1 MAYSWPPC
9 RSEAGQIVLM
19 PMRTPRRCDEIEKE
33 DQGTMD
39 HVAVVGASLAG
50 LRTVEALRREG
61 FDGRITVV
69 GAEDALPYDRPPL
82 SKQFLV
88 EDWEEEKLALARG
101 GVEGLNA
108 EWKLGVAAASLDP
121 NKPLIHLEDGSS
133 VEADAVILATG
144 TKARRLPFGRDLEG
158 VLELRNLDDA
168 RKLRAA
174 VVSSPRVV
182 VVGAGF
188 IGMEVAASCRQKGLD
203 VTVVEPLPAPLI
215 RGLGPILG
223 ERVASTHRAHG
234 VAFRLGVGVD
244 GFVGEARVTG
254 VRLSDGETLAA
265 ELVIVGVGAAPATEW
280 LDGAGLEID
289 NGVLCDATGATG
301 RDGIFALGD
310 CARWENSRYPERPRF
325 EHWTS
330 AVEQSDVVAKRI
342 VQGKAEPFSPIPYV
356 WTDQFDLRL
365 AIAGEIQEG
374 DEMHI
379 CLGELEDEKF
389 LVLFGRDG
397 RLAAAVG
404 CMRPRQLNGM
414 RRKMAEP
421 GGISFADAI
430 AEHSGA

>member
-1 MAYSWPPC
+1 M
-9 RSEAGQIVLM
+9 L
-19 PMRTPRRCDEIEKE
+19 
-33 DQGTMD
+33 D

-50 LRTVEALRREG
+50 LRFVEALRREG
-61 FDGRITVV
+61 FEGRITVI

-88 EDWEEEKLALARG
+88 DDWEEEKLALSRN
-101 GVEGLNA
+101 GVEELAA
-108 EWKLGVAAASLDP
+108 EWKLGVAATSLDP
-121 NKPLIHLEDGSS
+121 NKPLVTLADGST
-133 VEADAVILATG
+133 VEADAVVLATG
-144 TKARRLPFGRDLEG
+144 TRARRLPFGQDLDG
-158 VLELRNLDDA
+158 VLELRTLEDA

-174 VVSSPRVV
+174 ISTSPRVV

-188 IGMEVAASCRQKGLD
+188 IGMEVAASCRKKGLE

-215 RGLGPILG
+215 RGLGPVLG
-223 ERVASTHRAHG
+223 ERVARTHRDEG

-244 GFVGEARVTG
+244 GFEGEGAVTG
-254 VRLSDGETLAA
+254 VRLSDGETIPA

-280 LDGAGLEID
+280 LEGAGLEID

-301 RDGIFALGD
+301 RENVFALGD
-310 CARWENSRYPERPRF
+310 CARWENARYPERPRF

-330 AVEQSDVVAKRI
+330 AVEQSDVVAKRL
-342 VQGKAEPFSPIPYV
+342 VHGEAEAFEPVPYV
-356 WTDQFDLRL
+356 WTDQFHLRI

-374 DEMHI
+374 DEMHV
-379 CLGELEDEKF
+379 CLGDVEDDQF
-389 LVLFGRDG
+389 LALFGRDG

-404 CMRPRQLNGM
+404 FKRPRQLNGL

-430 AEHSGA
+430 AEHAPKDD

>member
-1 MAYSWPPC
+1 
-9 RSEAGQIVLM
+9 
-19 PMRTPRRCDEIEKE
+19 
-33 DQGTMD
+33 MD

-61 FDGRITVV
+61 FEGRITVI
-69 GAEDALPYDRPPL
+69 GAEDAMPYDRPPL

-88 EDWEEEKLALARG
+88 DDWKEEKLALARG

-121 NKPLIHLEDGSS
+121 NKPLVHLDDGSS
-133 VEADAVILATG
+133 VEADVVILATG

-174 VVSSPRVV
+174 VAASPRVV

-188 IGMEVAASCRQKGLD
+188 IGMEVAASCRKKGLD

-215 RGLGPILG
+215 RGLGPVLG
-223 ERVASTHRAHG
+223 ERVAATHRAEG
-234 VAFRLGVGVD
+234 VSFRLGVGVD
-244 GFVGEARVTG
+244 GFTGEGSVTG
-254 VRLSDGETLAA
+254 VRLSDDEVIPA
-265 ELVIVGVGAAPATEW
+265 ELVIVGVGAAPSTEW
-280 LDGAGLEID
+280 LEGAGLEVD

-301 RDGIFALGD
+301 REGVFALGD

-342 VQGKAEPFSPIPYV
+342 VHGEAEPFAPIPYV

-365 AIAGEIQEG
+365 AMAGEIQEG
-374 DEMHI
+374 DEMHV
-379 CLGELEDEKF
+379 CLGALEDERF

-397 RLAAAVG
+397 QLAAAVG
-404 CMRPRQLNGM
+404 CKRPRQLNGM

-430 AEHSGA
+430 AEHAGA